1 MVEKVIQRAEDLQP
15 AIISRFQRVI
25 AAHELAHAYLLVGP
39 SGSGKSAIADWLAMR
54 LFCQHPE
61 DNAPDGT
68 CPECERILSH
78 NHPDVIIARPAG
90 RQLKVDQLRRLKA
103 EFTKSGMEGSRK
115 VFIINDA
122 EKMTV
127 NAANSLLKFIEEPG
141 PGIYILML
149 TTNKSAILPTI
160 QSRTQVVELQP
171 LAPAKLTEELANAGI
186 SKSLQPIVRGLTDSV
201 TDAETLTADDWLTHA
216 VQTTV
221 DWYKQ
226 VVAGSLL
233 SFVMIQTDWLKLA
246 TDRLRQQVLLDLQ
259 TMIWRD
265 TLLLANGVGKKELHF
280 QMARPIIEK
289 TAHHYSKRQ
298 LLAASELTL
307 KTRRMLDG
315 NVSFQNVSE
324 QLTIRLHNALRGR
337 GNQNG

>member
-15 AIISRFQRVI
+15 AIITRFQRVF

-39 SGSGKSAIADWLAMR
+39 SGSGKRSIAEWLAMR
-54 LFCQHPE
+54 LFCQHPH

-68 CPECERILSH
+68 CPECERILDH
-78 NHPDVIIARPAG
+78 NHPDVIEATPAG

-103 EFTKSGMEGSRK
+103 EFTKSGMEGFRK
-115 VFIINDA
+115 VFILNDA
-122 EKMTV
+122 DKMTV

-149 TTNKSAILPTI
+149 TTNKAAILPTI

-171 LAPAKLTEELANAGI
+171 LSPEKLTAEFDVVGI
-186 SKSLQPIVRGLTDSV
+186 DKQLQPIVRGLTDSV
-201 TDAETLTADDWLTHA
+201 RRAKELAEDDWLAHA
-216 VQTTV
+216 VQTTI

-226 VVAGSLL
+226 LMAGSLL

-246 TDRLRQQVLLDLQ
+246 TDRLHQQVLLDLQ

-265 TLLLANGVGKKELHF
+265 TLLLANGVGQEQLHF
-280 QMARPIIEK
+280 QLVLPTIRQTIQKYARG
-289 TAHHYSKRQ
+289 R
-298 LLAASELTL
+298 LLAAAEFTL
-307 KTRRMLDG
+307 QTRRLLDG

-324 QLTIRLHNALRGR
+324 QLTIRLHNVLQGR

>member
-1 MVEKVIQRAEDLQP
+1 MAEKVIQRAEDLQP
-15 AIISRFQRVI
+15 AIIARFQRVI

-39 SGSGKSAIADWLAMR
+39 SGSGKSSIADWLAMR
-54 LFCQHPE
+54 LFCQHPH
-61 DNAPDGT
+61 DNAPDGI

-78 NHPDVIIARPAG
+78 NHPDVIIARPEG
-90 RQLKVDQLRRLKA
+90 RQLKVDQLRHLKE
-103 EFTKSGMEGSRK
+103 EFTTSGMEGSRK

-141 PGIYILML
+141 PGIYIFML
-149 TTNKSAILPTI
+149 TTNKAAILPTI

-171 LAPAKLTEELANAGI
+171 LTPAKLTEELAAAGI
-186 SKSLQPIVRGLTDSV
+186 SKGLQPIVRGLTDSV
-201 TDAETLTADDWLTHA
+201 TDAESLTADDWLAKA
-216 VQTTV
+216 VQTTI

-226 VVAGSLL
+226 VVAGSLM

-246 TDRLRQQVLLDLQ
+246 TDRLHQQVLLDLQ

-265 TLLLANGVGKKELHF
+265 TLLLANGMADQDLHF
-280 QMARPIIEK
+280 QMAKQAIQKAVQR
-289 TAHHYSKRQ
+289 YSQRQ

-324 QLTIRLHNALRGR
+324 QLTIRLNNVLQAR